1 MHLLSL
7 PSSPC
12 RALPMALLIAAFV
25 AACSSAP
32 TYNPTTFDYE
42 LKEEQLEAAPIKTVV
57 IAPVNIGNP
66 SRNYLQDHEDRV
78 DSMVAAYLKENGYR
92 VLPSRVFEQEWNT
105 ASRVYGNVYDPT
117 TGEVNR
123 KTFSLT
129 MIAVRDELQ
138 KKQNVDAIIFTDL
151 LEQEVQFSAGLNHV
165 ARWHGVTRKPVLQ
178 GPGDGVS
185 AGFDWSR
192 PLTAASL
199 WVSVYNMELQRV
211 FTSIGGLD
219 TTQAIDT
226 RSSSGRYVR
235 RRSMLESEGHISEGI
250 QLAFHPLIP
259 MKKYPGEPST

>member
-1 MHLLSL
+1 MRLMYSPTFL
-7 PSSPC
+7 PRFPLC
-12 RALPMALLIAAFV
+12 VALLTAV
-25 AACSSAP
+25 LAACSSAP
-32 TYNPTTFDYE
+32 SYNPTTFAYE
-42 LKEEQLEAAPIKTVV
+42 IKDEKLAEAPIKTVV

-92 VLPSRVFEQEWNT
+92 VLPSRLFEQKWNT

-138 KKQNVDAIIFTDL
+138 KQEDVDAIIFTDL
-151 LEQEVQFSAGLNHV
+151 LEQEVQFSAGLNRV
-165 ARWHGVTRKPVLQ
+165 TRWHGVTRKPVLQ

-185 AGFDWSR
+185 ASFDWSR

-199 WVSVYNMELQRV
+199 WVSVYNMDLERV

-226 RSSSGRYVR
+226 RSSAGRYVR
-235 RRSMLESEGHISEGI
+235 RRSMLESEGHINEGI

-259 MKKYPGEPST
+259 MKRYPGTPPS